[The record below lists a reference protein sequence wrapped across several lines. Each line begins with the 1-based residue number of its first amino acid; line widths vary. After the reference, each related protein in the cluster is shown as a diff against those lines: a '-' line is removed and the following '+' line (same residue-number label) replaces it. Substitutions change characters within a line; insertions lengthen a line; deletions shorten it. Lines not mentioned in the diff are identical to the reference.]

1 MVLPAA
7 AALLPISGAVL
18 GGIEGYRRSG
28 GDLGA
33 AALGAGLGA
42 ATPAGLRMAGTAL
55 GGTGL
60 AAPLLSALTKGK
72 GAVRGLVGLQ
82 GPVTAVTPAALGGL
96 AAGTG
101 LLLGAPALA
110 AGLGTQAARGA
121 IPAAAETVGTGRM
134 VQGVLDPATGEFTP
148 LETEAAPG
156 MPRGPRTASEM
167 LNPQGY
173 EMGALELQRRAQ
185 DVGLEGAGKFM
196 NLERSYLDEAKTRD
210 LARSAAAARLATDL
224 ATQQGLTLG
233 GQRIAG
239 AMGTQ
244 ALGDVG
250 AGLRTQYRY
259 L

>member
-1 MVLPAA
+1 MV
-7 AALLPISGAVL
+7 AALLPIGGAIL
-18 GGIEGYRRSG
+18 GGFEGYRRSG

-55 GGTGL
+55 GGMP
-60 AAPLLSALTKGK
+60 AMAPLLGALTKGK
-72 GAVRGLVGLQ
+72 GAARALVGLQ
-82 GPVTAVTPAALGGL
+82 GPVTAVTPAALGAL

-101 LLLGAPALA
+101 VALGAPALA
-110 AGLGTQAARGA
+110 AGLGTQVTKKA
-121 IPAAAETVGTGRM
+121 IPTATSAIGAGRM
-134 VQGVLDPATGEFTP
+134 FQTVIDPASGEVKVVP
-148 LETEAAPG
+148 LDTDPAIG

>member
-1 MVLPAA
+1 MVP
-7 AALLPISGAVL
+7 ALLGAGRMAMQALPYITAGYGALEGAKEGGPLGALAGGGLGFL
-18 GGIEGYRRSG
+18 GGK
-28 GDLGA
+28 LGA
-33 AALGAGLGA
+33 APIRALTKSGIAAAPGVASTLGIKGSPLMAKAVAAGAI
-42 ATPAGLRMAGTAL
+42 PIAGGM
-55 GGTGL
+55 L
-60 AAPLLSALTKGK
+60 AAPLI
-72 GAVRGLVGLQ
+72 
-82 GPVTAVTPAALGGL
+82 GGL
-96 AAGTG
+96 AGK
-101 LLLGAPALA
+101 
-110 AGLGTQAARGA
+110 A
-121 IPAAAETVGTGRM
+121 IPAVAKAPGKVIPPVTEAIGAGRM
-134 VQGVLDPATGEFTP
+134 VQGVFDTATGEFTP

-239 AMGTQ
+239 AMGAQ

>member
-1 MVLPAA
+1 MF
-7 AALLPISGAVL
+7 
-18 GGIEGYRRSG
+18 
-28 GDLGA
+28 
-33 AALGAGLGA
+33 
-42 ATPAGLRMAGTAL
+42 
-55 GGTGL
+55 
-60 AAPLLSALTKGK
+60 
-72 GAVRGLVGLQ
+72 Q
-82 GPVTAVTPAALGGL
+82 
-96 AAGTG
+96 
-101 LLLGAPALA
+101 
-110 AGLGTQAARGA
+110 
-121 IPAAAETVGTGRM
+121 TVI
-134 VQGVLDPATGEFTP
+134 DPASGEVKVVP
-148 LETEAAPG
+148 LDTDPAIG

-244 ALGDVG
+244 ALSDVG